1 MKIVKKVQ
9 VPIYNVEFTYTNSIK
24 EFNKVMGT
32 EYKKSGQNGLC
43 GFEKGR
49 VIIWVP
55 TKGTGLN
62 IPTLTHEC
70 FHAADAIMNMKGME
84 YCGTNEHVAYLLGYL
99 VNVVLEALNETNPN
113 S

>member
-1 MKIVKKVQ
+1 MKIVKRVQ

-24 EFNKVMGT
+24 ELNKVMGT
-32 EYKKSGQNGLC
+32 EYKKSGQDGLC
-43 GFEKGR
+43 GFKGGR

-55 TKGTGLN
+55 TKGAGLN

-70 FHAADAIMNMKGME
+70 FHAVDAIMNMKGME
-84 YCGTNEHVAYLLGYL
+84 YFGTNEHVTYLLGYI
-99 VNVVLEALNETNPN
+99 VNVVLEAIDEANPN

>member
-9 VPIYNVEFTYTNSIK
+9 VPIYNVEFTYTNSVK
-24 EFNKVMGT
+24 EFNKVM
-32 EYKKSGQNGLC
+32 ESNYKKNSQNGLC
-43 GFEKGR
+43 GFKEGK

-55 TKGTGLN
+55 TKGAGLN

-70 FHAADAIMNMKGME
+70 FHAADAIMNIKGME
-84 YCGTNEHVAYLLGYL
+84 YFGTNEHVAYLLGYL
-99 VNVVLEALNETNPN
+99 VNVVLEAINETNSN

>member
-24 EFNKVMGT
+24 EFNKVLRGS
-32 EYKKSGQNGLC
+32 YKKRGQNGLC
-43 GFEKGR
+43 GFKEGR

-55 TKGTGLN
+55 TKGAGLN

-84 YCGTNEHVAYLLGYL
+84 YFGTNEHVAYLLGYL
-99 VNVVLEALNETNPN
+99 VNVVLEAINETNP
-113 S
+113 SS